1 VYCACTPQRQSN
13 ASEKQTVAS
22 PKNSKN
28 GEGSSSKKAARKKLA
43 GKCSNKDGEGSS
55 SGSSS
60 KPAAAVSGKHR
71 EKSSTRMEKEESEEE
86 HEDEDEDENDDARE
100 RRESLF
106 HNLGGIRMRKSISIT
121 AKMTR
126 SLLKPAVLKNGKV
139 QEHGLLYI
147 NPWTGLFHR
156 RGQEFDG
163 SVDMADADSP
173 PKLKRSRTQSKA
185 LNRPPPDSD
194 DQTDGTSDRE

>member
-1 VYCACTPQRQSN
+1 
-13 ASEKQTVAS
+13 
-22 PKNSKN
+22 
-28 GEGSSSKKAARKKLA
+28 
-43 GKCSNKDGEGSS
+43 
-55 SGSSS
+55 
-60 KPAAAVSGKHR
+60 
-71 EKSSTRMEKEESEEE
+71 MEKEESEEE
-86 HEDEDEDENDDARE
+86 HEDEDEDEDEDTRE

-106 HNLGGIRMRKSISIT
+106 HNLGGIRSRKSISIT

-173 PKLKRSRTQSKA
+173 PKLKRSRRHIGSRIISRFCVISQRACAFVIKR
-185 LNRPPPDSD
+185 N
-194 DQTDGTSDRE
+194 